1 MPPKYRILYVNNE
14 IPLPEPGKRFL
25 EKDGQFSVESS
36 TSAPAALSLLGSKD
50 YDAIVSGYRMP
61 EMDGIEFLKKVTI
74 FGKPHPVY
82 YFHRTGTG
90 RGRYGGH
97 QQRGGFLSPERRV
110 FRNAVF

>member
-61 EMDGIEFLKKVTI
+61 EMDGIEFLKKCTI
-74 FGKPHPVY
+74 FRETPSRLLFSPDRNGKRPLWRPSA
-82 YFHRTGTG
+82 TG
-90 RGRYGGH
+90 RIFVSGKTG
-97 QQRGGFLSPERRV
+97 L
-110 FRNAVF
+110 